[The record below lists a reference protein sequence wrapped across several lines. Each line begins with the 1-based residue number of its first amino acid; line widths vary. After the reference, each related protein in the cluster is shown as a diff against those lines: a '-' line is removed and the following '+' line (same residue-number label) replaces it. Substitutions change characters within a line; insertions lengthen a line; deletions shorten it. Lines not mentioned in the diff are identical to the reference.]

1 MQIIS
6 VEVLLFGKN
15 GYKVKINDPVF
26 PKSEQFQ
33 KFKKTIEYRRY
44 LLDQIQK
51 NYKYFKFLI
60 WYKWSPNGGENTD
73 TLRIVFWRK
82 RFFIDMDITE
92 MTLRDIVIALDK
104 LKYLIFSHFDEM
116 LKPEYKEFR
125 INWKKW
131 GLIYGKQ

>member
-1 MQIIS
+1 MQMIN

-15 GYKVKINDPVF
+15 GYKIKTNDPVF
-26 PKSEQFQ
+26 LKSEQFQ

-51 NYKYFKFLI
+51 NYKYFNFLI
-60 WYKWSPNGGENTD
+60 WYKWSPNGGENSD
-73 TLRIVFWRK
+73 TLRIVFRRK
-82 RFFIDMDITE
+82 RFFIDMNISD

-116 LKPEYKEFR
+116 LKSEYKEFR

-131 GLIYGKQ
+131 GLIYGKH